1 MFRNRPNLSSPSS
14 IKTPTKIMP
23 LFCSGLLFVV
33 IFCGLN
39 MESGAFASENFTSAQ
54 KSEIS
59 KLIGQYIKDNPKI
72 IIASL
77 EGFQNKEKISEEK
90 EQIKQ
95 LNLNKAMIEQD
106 PSDPI
111 LGNPNGHITIVEFFD
126 YQCGYCKR
134 MLKILLDISKNNKDI
149 KIILKEYPILGPVST
164 LAAQAS
170 LAAKKQNKYT
180 ELHAALMQFRGRL
193 SETVIFKIASE
204 IGIDTAVLGSDMI
217 QPDVLNHLRRTKS
230 LGKRL
235 MIRGTPAFI
244 INGFISPGALNKQQ
258 LLSLISQAEK

>member
-1 MFRNRPNLSSPSS
+1 MFKNSTNLPGPSS
-14 IKTPTKIMP
+14 IKIPIKIMP
-23 LFCSGLLFVV
+23 RFCSGLLFVV
-33 IFCGLN
+33 VFCGLN
-39 MESGAFASENFTSAQ
+39 MELRAFASENFTSAE

-59 KLIGQYIKDNPKI
+59 ELIGQYIKNNPKI
-72 IIASL
+72 IIESL
-77 EGFQNKEKISEEK
+77 EGFQNEEKISEEK

-106 PSDPI
+106 PDDAI

-134 MLKILLDISKNNKDI
+134 MLNILLDISENNKDI

-170 LAAKKQNKYT
+170 LAAKKQNKYA

-193 SETVIFKIASE
+193 SEAVIFKIANK
-204 IGIDTAVLGSDMI
+204 IGIDTTVLGSDMS
-217 QPDVLNHLRRTKS
+217 QPDILNHLRRTKS

-235 MIRGTPAFI
+235 IIRGTPAFI
-244 INGFISPGALNKQQ
+244 INGSISPGALNKQQ
-258 LLSLISQAEK
+258 LLNLIIPAQK

>member
-1 MFRNRPNLSSPSS
+1 MFKTCLNLPSSSS
-14 IKTPTKIMP
+14 IKIKS
-23 LFCSGLLFVV
+23 LFQSGLLFVF
-33 IFCGLN
+33 IFLSLN
-39 MESGAFASENFTSAQ
+39 TNLKAVASEKFTSAE
-54 KSEIS
+54 KSEIT
-59 KLIGQYIKDNPKI
+59 KLIQQYIKNNPKI
-72 IIASL
+72 IIESL
-77 EGFQNKEKISEEK
+77 DDFQNKEKILEKK

-95 LNLNKAMIEQD
+95 LNLSKAMIEKD
-106 PSDPI
+106 PDDPI
-111 LGNPNGHITIVEFFD
+111 LGNPNGRIIIVEFFD

-134 MLKILLDISKNNKDI
+134 MLKILLDISQNNKNI

-170 LAAKKQNKYT
+170 LAAKKQNRYT

-193 SETVIFKIASE
+193 SEPVIFQIANE
-204 IGIDTAVLGSDMI
+204 IGIDMALLQSDMG
-217 QPDVLNHLRRTKS
+217 QPDVLNHLHRTKT

-258 LLSLISQAEK
+258 LLNLISQAQK

>member
-1 MFRNRPNLSSPSS
+1 MFNDLFNFPGSSS
-14 IKTPTKIMP
+14 IKVSIKIMS
-23 LFCSGLLFVV
+23 LFRSGLLFIV
-33 IFCGLN
+33 IFCSIN
-39 MESGAFASENFTSAQ
+39 MELRAFAEENFTSAE

-59 KLIGQYIKDNPKI
+59 KLIQQYIKNNPKI
-72 IIASL
+72 IIQSL
-77 EGFQNKEKISEEK
+77 ENFQNEENTLEKK

-106 PSDPI
+106 PDDPI
-111 LGNPNGHITIVEFFD
+111 LGNPNGHIIIVEFFD

-134 MLKILLDISKNNKDI
+134 MLNILLDISENNKDI
-149 KIILKEYPILGPVST
+149 KIVLKEYPILGPVST

-193 SETVIFKIASE
+193 SEPVIFQIANE
-204 IGIDTAVLGSDMI
+204 IGIDMALLQSDI
-217 QPDVLNHLRRTKS
+217 SQPDILNHLRRTKI
-230 LGKRL
+230 LGQRL

-244 INGFISPGALNKQQ
+244 INGSISPGALNKQQ
-258 LLSLISQAEK
+258 LLSLIDQAQK